1 MPTSALGGAI
11 DLDPD
16 LVALKPSFSF
26 IVELVH
32 SNFLQ
37 GEDATILDQMPISH
51 RTLRI
56 VSRVDTGK
64 ASISDRYMYVAAGTS
79 SQMSRREI

>member
-1 MPTSALGGAI
+1 MPSFAWGGAI

-32 SNFLQ
+32 SNFVK
-37 GEDATILDQMPISH
+37 GEIPDFKFLGRNMIRQES
-51 RTLRI
+51 
-56 VSRVDTGK
+56 
-64 ASISDRYMYVAAGTS
+64 
-79 SQMSRREI
+79 